1 METWD
6 AITAR
11 RNVRQFAD
19 QVIPDADLD
28 HVLEAGRIAPSSQNN
43 QPWDFIVV
51 TDREMLR
58 ALSGV
63 WRGGGHI
70 ATAAAAIALVIPDE
84 EESRARE
91 RNRFDIGQ
99 ATMQMMIAAADRG
112 IGSGHSAIG
121 DQDVARSVLGVPED
135 KLVAF
140 VIDLGY
146 PADRPLRPGTRLSAG
161 LSTRSCTATAGDQ
174 VGASAP
180 VFRLGPNLNRSDAV
194 RTRQTQAPRSRQPA
208 RRSGPLALLASV
220 GTGPPRWVRG
230 LAGRREAVAAL
241 VDRSAGSG

>member
-11 RNVRQFAD
+11 RNVREFAD
-19 QVIPDADLD
+19 RVIPDADLD
-28 HVLEAGRIAPSSQNN
+28 RVLEAGRIAPSSQNN
-43 QPWDFIVV
+43 QPWDFVVV

-58 ALSGV
+58 ELSEV

-70 ATAAAAIALVIPDE
+70 AHAAAAIAMVIPDE
-84 EESRARE
+84 EEPRARE

-112 IGSGHSAIG
+112 IGAGHSAVG
-121 DQDVARSVLGVPED
+121 DQDLARSVLGVPED

-146 PADRPLRPGTRLSAG
+146 PADRPLRPGTRLK
-161 LSTRSCTATAGDQ
+161 
-174 VGASAP
+174 
-180 VFRLGPNLNRSDAV
+180 
-194 RTRQTQAPRSRQPA
+194 
-208 RRSGPLALLASV
+208 RRAFDEVVHRNG
-220 GTGPPRWVRG
+220 W
-230 LAGRREAVAAL
+230 
-241 VDRSAGSG
+241 